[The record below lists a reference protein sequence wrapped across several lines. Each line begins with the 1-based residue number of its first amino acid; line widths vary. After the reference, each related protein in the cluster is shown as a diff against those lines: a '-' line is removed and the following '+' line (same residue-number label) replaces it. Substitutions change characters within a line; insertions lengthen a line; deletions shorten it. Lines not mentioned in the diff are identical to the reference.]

1 MKSLGVRLV
10 KVEDSEGQRLDN
22 FLMGLLKGVPR
33 SRVYQ
38 MVRRG
43 EVRVNGSRAKPDT
56 RLANGD
62 ELRVPPAFTSE
73 TRTPRSNSRFLD
85 RLQASVVH
93 WDGDLIC
100 LNKPFGVAVHG
111 GSGVNSGVIEGLR
124 MLDPKSKQLE
134 LAHRLD
140 RDTSGVLLV
149 ARNRRTLLALHDAFR
164 RGEVDKTYDVLVYG
178 RWPAGEKRVRLPL
191 ARRDRPSRG
200 RLVVVDE
207 QGKQAETHFER
218 IRTNSSASWLK
229 ASPKT
234 GRTHQIRVH
243 CSASGHAVL
252 GDSRY
257 AAREQLA
264 LSKTFRPVRLWLHAR
279 SLSFELAG
287 RQVRF
292 EASADEQFAKA
303 FETMG
308 TGIKEPQRLP
318 RAGNWSA

>member
-1 MKSLGVRLV
+1 MKSQNARLV

-22 FLMGLLKGVPR
+22 FLMRLLKGVPR

-62 ELRVPPAFTSE
+62 ELRVPPAYTSE
-73 TRTPRSNSRFLD
+73 QKRPRANARFLD
-85 RLQASVVH
+85 RLQSSVLH
-93 WDGDLIC
+93 WDRDLIC
-100 LNKPFGVAVHG
+100 INKPFGMAVHG
-111 GSGVNSGVIEGLR
+111 GSGVHSGVIEGLR
-124 MLDPKSKQLE
+124 MLDQKNKQLE

-164 RGEVDKTYDVLVYG
+164 HGEVEKTYDLLVYG
-178 RWPAGEKRVRLPL
+178 RWPAGERRVQLPL

-207 QGKQAETHFER
+207 DGKEAETIFQR
-218 IRTNSSASWLK
+218 LKTNAGASWLK
-229 ASPKT
+229 AAPKT

-243 CSASGHAVL
+243 CSASGHAVV

-257 AAREQLA
+257 ATREQLA
-264 LSKTFRPVRLWLHAR
+264 SSKILKPARLWLHAR
-279 SLSFELAG
+279 SLSFSLAG
-287 RQVRF
+287 EPVRF
-292 EASADEQFAKA
+292 EAPADEEFASA
-303 FETMG
+303 FENF
-308 TGIKEPQRLP
+308 
-318 RAGNWSA
+318 GNRT

>member
-1 MKSLGVRLV
+1 MKSLGMRLV
-10 KVEDSEGQRLDN
+10 RVEDAEGQRLDN

-56 RLANGD
+56 RLSNGD

-73 TRTPRSNSRFLD
+73 KSVPRANSRFLD

-93 WDGDLIC
+93 WDSDFIC
-100 LNKPFGVAVHG
+100 LNKPFGMAVHG

-124 MLDPKSKQLE
+124 MLDQKSKQLE

-164 RGEVDKTYDVLVYG
+164 RAEVEKTYDVLVHG
-178 RWPAGEKRVRLPL
+178 HWPAGEKRVQLPL

-207 QGKQAETHFER
+207 EGKQAETHFER
-218 IRTNSSASWLK
+218 LRTNSCASWLK
-229 ASPKT
+229 AFPKT

-257 AAREQLA
+257 ATREQLA
-264 LSKTFRPVRLWLHAR
+264 LSKVLKPARLWLHAR

-287 RQVRF
+287 QQVRF
-292 EASADEQFAKA
+292 EASADEQFSSA

-308 TGIKEPQRLP
+308 NRV
-318 RAGNWSA
+318 